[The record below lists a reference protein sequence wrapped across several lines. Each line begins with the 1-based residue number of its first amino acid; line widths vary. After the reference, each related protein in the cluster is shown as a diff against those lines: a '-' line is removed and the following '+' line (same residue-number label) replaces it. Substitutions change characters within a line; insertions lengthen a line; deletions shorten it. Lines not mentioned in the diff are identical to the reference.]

1 LFQKLELSILVVVN
15 NLYEPLLSLSSILLL
30 TYFYEAIYMA
40 SFLTSASP
48 HQVGTIEE
56 AQVLID
62 EAYAQEICCRRIQ
75 ELSEIRVKEAIAEAC
90 LAYKKL
96 VDAELHTGKVF
107 YVVKASGFQ
116 AQNPNLA
123 QPPVVVQIS
132 GGTEGSKYLRWIQ
145 GLITFDSKS
154 LCVYPREWDYGS
166 HPGLSASTV
175 LLYSIKLN
183 TLFK

>member
-1 LFQKLELSILVVVN
+1 
-15 NLYEPLLSLSSILLL
+15 
-30 TYFYEAIYMA
+30 MA
-40 SFLTSASP
+40 SPFISTSP
-48 HQVGTIEE
+48 HQVRTIEE

-62 EAYAQEICCRRIQ
+62 EAYAQEISCRRIQ
-75 ELSEIRVKEAIAEAC
+75 KLSEIRVKEAIAEAC

-116 AQNPNLA
+116 APNPNLA

-132 GGTEGSKYLRWIQ
+132 GGMEGSKYLRWIR
-145 GLITFDSKS
+145 GLITFNSTS

-166 HPGLSASTV
+166 HPRLSALTV
-175 LLYSIKLN
+175 LLYSLKLN
-183 TLFK
+183 TLFKFPHFILDISFSVCFQ